1 MKLKKLFL
9 ALVSLA
15 ILSSCN
21 MMKEDEDLTN
31 CGLFVTF
38 KYDYNLQHSD
48 MFGDHVGGVTLYV
61 FDSDGRYLRSYEDN
75 DIPSMG
81 MMLDGNYVHAM
92 QILDL
97 PAGKYRFIA
106 LANQKSY
113 DATLSTLK
121 VQNIAG
127 LSLPLATTTRNLLS
141 PSTARPVWVV
151 LTRWSTTT
159 LRWIPSG
166 MV

>member
-48 MFGDHVGGVTLYV
+48 MFGDHVGGCHAVCI
-61 FDSDGRYLRSYEDN
+61 RQRRS
-75 DIPSMG
+75 
-81 MMLDGNYVHAM
+81 
-92 QILDL
+92 L
-97 PAGKYRFIA
+97 PA
-106 LANQKSY
+106 
-113 DATLSTLK
+113 
-121 VQNIAG
+121 
-127 LSLPLATTTRNLLS
+127 
-141 PSTARPVWVV
+141 
-151 LTRWSTTT
+151 
-159 LRWIPSG
+159 
-166 MV
+166 